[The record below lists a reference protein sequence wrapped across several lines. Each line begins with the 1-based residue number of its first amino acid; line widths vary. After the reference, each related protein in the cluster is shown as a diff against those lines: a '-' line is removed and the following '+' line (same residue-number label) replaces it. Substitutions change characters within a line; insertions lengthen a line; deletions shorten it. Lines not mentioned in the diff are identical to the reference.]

1 MCQSLDQ
8 AEGPKTKLWFP
19 AWNKLYF
26 IKSCKAK
33 LSNEE
38 HLIRKTLILKSL
50 FFFNLGCAGSSLW
63 GTGFFSSMA
72 RRLSCLV
79 AWRILVP
86 WPGIEPL
93 VPCIGRMILNHWTTR
108 EVSWRLF
115 WNTDSSFHFLSLSVL
130 CFQFYY
136 YSSSHV
142 WMWELDHKE
151 GWALK
156 NWCFWTVVL
165 EKTLENSLNSKEIK
179 PVNPKGNQSRIFIGR
194 TDAKAEASILW
205 PPDTKNWLIGK
216 DPDAVKDW
224 GQEEKGTTE
233 VEMVGW
239 HHWLNG
245 HDFEQTLVVDEGEG
259 SLVCSSPWGYKGS
272 DKT

>member
-1 MCQSLDQ
+1 MED
-8 AEGPKTKLWFP
+8 
-19 AWNKLYF
+19 
-26 IKSCKAK
+26 
-33 LSNEE
+33 LSSVT
-38 HLIRKTLILKSL
+38 RDWT
-50 FFFNLGCAGSSLW
+50 C
-63 GTGFFSSMA
+63 
-72 RRLSCLV
+72 
-79 AWRILVP
+79 
-86 WPGIEPL
+86 

-205 PPDTKNWLIGK
+205 PPDAKTDSLEKTLMLWKTEGRRRRGRQRLRWLRGITDSMDMNLSK
-216 DPDAVKDW
+216 LW
-224 GQEEKGTTE
+224 
-233 VEMVGW
+233 
-239 HHWLNG
+239 
-245 HDFEQTLVVDEGEG
+245 
-259 SLVCSSPWGYKGS
+259 
-272 DKT
+272 